1 MDAVEVLQTGLD
13 SDRVELIYL
22 RGFML
27 ANGIGLNGYVEPD
40 PQAARQYFLAAAERG
55 LSIAQVAIGSM
66 LMADLGGEPD
76 MQEAV
81 RWLTAAANQGH
92 TSAMKMLAIL
102 DLESSD
108 AGASIDIKTVIFW
121 LQKAADG
128 KDAQALQMLGDIY
141 LKGQGVE
148 KDENRAVECYE
159 QAARL
164 GYHGAH
170 NTLAHMY
177 GKGTSTVAENSSRHL
192 FHWKE
197 GERLWDIHI
206 ERLEEHI
213 RMRSVMEAS
222 RRPPC

>member
-55 LSIAQVAIGSM
+55 LSIAQLAIGSM

-81 RWLTAAANQGH
+81 RWFTAAADQGN
-92 TSAMKMLAIL
+92 TSAMKALAVL
-102 DLESSD
+102 GLESSTT
-108 AGASIDIKTVIFW
+108 GASIDIKTVISW
-121 LQKAADG
+121 LEKAADG
-128 KDAQALQMLGDIY
+128 RDAQALHMLGGIY
-141 LKGQGVE
+141 FEGQGVE
-148 KDENRAVECYE
+148 KDEKRAVECHE

-170 NTLAHMY
+170 TTLAHIY
-177 GKGTSTVAENSSRHL
+177 GKGAGAVAENFSRHI

-197 GERLWDIHI
+197 GERLLDIHI
-206 ERLEEHI
+206 ARLEEHI
-213 RMRSVMEAS
+213 RMRSTMEAS